1 MEKALGVTSPDEL
14 GSPTKAVVSAL
25 IMNLISAFA
34 LALVF
39 RWQGAETPTD
49 ALMTSLVVG
58 AGLVLT
64 NQLMR
69 SFSRRIRAYVLD

>member
-39 RWQGAETPTD
+39 RWQGAETRTD
-49 ALMTSLVVG
+49 ALMP
-58 AGLVLT
+58 
-64 NQLMR
+64 
-69 SFSRRIRAYVLD
+69 